1 MDAHSGAA
9 SGSESNSNPVS
20 TNSAPDDFVP
30 IAPAPAVTPT
40 LYFSPANP
48 FDLTNV
54 IKRSLSSIGRP
65 TVHSGPLEHQLAPAI
80 QQGNYRHRPADR
92 LSNTLE
98 QLLTTNDETHQH
110 KPTATPSLGLTD
122 DLYNS
127 QISPRDESPKNNDN
141 ATSVDGTTIKD
152 TSVVSENLKIGL
164 ILGGVLMAVFGYILL
179 VCLRNRYEDRRE
191 AAEREAAEE
200 IDLEACDSPGGD
212 IIYTPPSDTSEDM
225 EESNN
230 HKNPFADLERPDP
243 THKPWIQTRTR
254 ALSAPET
261 YSYSYTASGSLTP
274 SSLSLSDYSESLP
287 DLPTTMKK
295 KPSWPTRL
303 WKAITSLT
311 HDPYDD
317 LPIVYHTEPTGRAED
332 VEIRWL
338 APGEQRRL
346 RGPCHGSVE
355 MAKWRERFVIYY
367 KGQVV

>member
-20 TNSAPDDFVP
+20 INSAPDDFVP

-40 LYFSPANP
+40 LYFSSANP

-54 IKRSLSSIGRP
+54 IKRSLSSIARP
-65 TVHSGPLEHQLAPAI
+65 KVHSGPLEHQLAPAI
-80 QQGNYRHRPADR
+80 QQGNYRHKPVDR
-92 LSNTLE
+92 LSNSLD

-110 KPTATPSLGLTD
+110 KPSAIPSLGLTD
-122 DLYNS
+122 NLYNS
-127 QISPRDESPKNNDN
+127 HISPRDESPENNGN
-141 ATSVDGTTIKD
+141 AMPADGNTTKD
-152 TSVVSENLKIGL
+152 TSVASENLKIGL
-164 ILGGVLMAVFGYILL
+164 ILGICLMAVVGYILL
-179 VCLRNRYEDRRE
+179 VCLRNRSEDRRE
-191 AAEREAAEE
+191 AAEREAAED
-200 IDLEACDSPGGD
+200 IDLEACESPDGD
-212 IIYTPPSDTSEDM
+212 IIYTPPSDTTEDM
-225 EESNN
+225 EESTN
-230 HKNPFADLERPDP
+230 HKNPFADLERPNP

-254 ALSAPET
+254 ALSDPGF
-261 YSYSYTASGSLTP
+261 YSHCPSGSGSLTP

-295 KPSWPTRL
+295 KSSWPSRL

-317 LPIVYHTEPTGRAED
+317 LPIVYHTWPTGRAED

-355 MAKWRERFVIYY
+355 MARWRERFVIYY